1 MADTKRKRTTPY
13 HSMEHDA
20 VALVNQISPFAAEMS
35 ADHATF
41 KTAVDQTETLV
52 EELHDDH
59 ATFKTAVDQTETL
72 IEELHD
78 DHATNKAL
86 LDEALF
92 KLAFLVHR
100 DLNRNET
107 GTSPV
112 FAIDTNFDVKN
123 TETCIFVAAGVV
135 YTLADNT
142 SCDTGTSKTI
152 TGSQWSGFV
161 IDATNASTLA
171 STWAG
176 ASYASEALALAA
188 MRALPFTAGK
198 ARLGMVTVN
207 AHASGFTA
215 GTDALT
221 TGAGGNVATATSYYN
236 YFDLVP
242 VTATTSAAT
251 LTAPKPA
258 SAPATL
264 TAPKPASAPATLAA
278 TAPSGDRIL
287 KPDGSTVYT

>member
-1 MADTKRKRTTPY
+1 
-13 HSMEHDA
+13 
-20 VALVNQISPFAAEMS
+20 V
-35 ADHATF
+35 
-41 KTAVDQTETLV
+41 
-52 EELHDDH
+52 
-59 ATFKTAVDQTETL
+59 
-72 IEELHD
+72 
-78 DHATNKAL
+78 
-86 LDEALF
+86 
-92 KLAFLVHR
+92 AFLVHR
-100 DLNRNET
+100 DLNRNES

-123 TETCIFVAAGVV
+123 TETCVFVAGGVP
-135 YTLADNT
+135 YTLTDNT

-161 IDATNASTLA
+161 IDATDATTLTA
-171 STWAG
+171 TWAG
-176 ASYASEALALAA
+176 SSYASEALALAA
-188 MRALPFTAGK
+188 MRAIPFVANK

-221 TGAGGNVATATSYYN
+221 GGAGGNVATATNYYN

-242 VTATTSAAT
+242 ITTTTSAAT

-264 TAPKPASAPATLAA
+264 TA
-278 TAPSGDRIL
+278 TAPSGD
-287 KPDGSTVYT
+287 TVGNSAGTAFA